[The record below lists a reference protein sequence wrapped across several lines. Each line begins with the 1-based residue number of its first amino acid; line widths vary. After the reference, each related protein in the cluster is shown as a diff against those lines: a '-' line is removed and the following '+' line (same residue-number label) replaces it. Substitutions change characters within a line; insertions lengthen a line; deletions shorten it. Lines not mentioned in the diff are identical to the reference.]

1 MGLIPGSGR
10 SSGEGQN
17 NPLQYSCRENP
28 MDGEVWWA
36 AVYGVAQSRPR
47 LKQLSSSSS
56 TVYYLEQSH

>member
-36 AVYGVAQSRPR
+36 AVHVVTELDMTETTSVQFSSLQS
-47 LKQLSSSSS
+47 LSH
-56 TVYYLEQSH
+56 V